1 MKKIHVVFNPHKPA
15 PYKYGSRRVAIDAA
29 LASEFVPT
37 AQEAIEA
44 IRASKETA
52 HLRFQNPQKILV
64 QPCDKMSQ
72 LAAKMYAGFGKE
84 STSNPHAYLEMVTL
98 FKPIK
103 IWILCAIHRGI
114 KLGIL

>member
-1 MKKIHVVFNPHKPA
+1 MKKIHVIFNPHKPA

-29 LASEFVPT
+29 LATDFVPT
-37 AQEAIEA
+37 ARDAIDA
-44 IRASKETA
+44 ISASKDDT
-52 HLRFQNPQKILV
+52 HLRFQKPQKIWV

-72 LAAKMYAGFGKE
+72 LAANM
-84 STSNPHAYLEMVTL
+84 YLEIIRGDKNPVELLTIR
-98 FKPIK
+98 PIK